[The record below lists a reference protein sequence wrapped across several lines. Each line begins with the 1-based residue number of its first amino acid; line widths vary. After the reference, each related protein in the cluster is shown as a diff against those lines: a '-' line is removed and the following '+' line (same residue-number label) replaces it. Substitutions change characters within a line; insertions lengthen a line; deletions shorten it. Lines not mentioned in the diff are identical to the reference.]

1 MKQKALSVIA
11 VFIWGCLAGCKPAP
25 ASLAG
30 LVVIDNMESGKE
42 FRQYAMTHKI
52 PIYTP
57 LVQLLAETG
66 HFKTISDKSLG
77 PCGAPMFYR
86 LDAGTGTSPDNSEI
100 SLVLIFKFDNRYQR
114 IDECS
119 GEITRQINGMK
130 LTRKLN
136 RQNIVD
142 LICLLCENKDVELKQ
157 IIDHYFQQLQ
167 TPSNEGKTLR
177 RVRLD

>member
-1 MKQKALSVIA
+1 MKQKALPVIA

-25 ASLAG
+25 ASLGG
-30 LVVIDNMESGKE
+30 LVVIDNMASGKE
-42 FRQYAMTHKI
+42 FRQYATTHKI

-77 PCGAPMFYR
+77 PSGAPMFYR

-100 SLVLIFKFDNRYQR
+100 SLVFIFKFDDRYR
-114 IDECS
+114 GIVEYS
-119 GEITRQINGMK
+119 GEITRQVSGVK
-130 LTRKLN
+130 LTQKLN
-136 RQNIVD
+136 EQNIAD
-142 LICLLCENKDVELKQ
+142 LICHLYENKDVELRQ

-167 TPSNEGKTLR
+167 TPSKEGKTLR
-177 RVRLD
+177 

>member
-1 MKQKALSVIA
+1 MKQKTVLWLV
-11 VFIWGCLAGCKPAP
+11 VFILWYLSGCKPVP
-25 ASLAG
+25 VSLGG
-30 LVVIDNMESGKE
+30 LVTIHRMKYSPNTEYFV
-42 FRQYAMTHKI
+42 THKI
-52 PIYTP
+52 PLFTP
-57 LVQLLAETG
+57 LVQLLSGTG
-66 HFKTISDKSLG
+66 HFKMVSDKSLG
-77 PCGAPMFYR
+77 PSGTPVFYR
-86 LDAGTGTSPDNSEI
+86 LNADTGTSPDNSEI